1 MTCEKLKWVADILAR
16 VRGKLAAH
24 RDSITHSEAH
34 RIREMIAEVDA
45 ASIIVKEKRKNEH
58 TGSGDTG
65 ANPQAENA

>member
-34 RIREMIAEVDA
+34 RIREVIAEVDA
-45 ASIIVKEKRKNEH
+45 ASIIVKEKRNEH
-58 TGSGDTG
+58 TGHSDTDTS
-65 ANPQAENA
+65 PQAENA